1 MKKILLLFICLFMS
15 FSNTFAANTGYYI
28 SSAEAAKIQK
38 EVSKVG
44 IRLLNS
50 NGLKNRTV
58 FFFDANS
65 SRKAYSIH
73 RDRQIIIYRGLYV
86 LLDDE
91 DQLAAVLAHEI
102 SHSMDSYDGIFRGFF
117 HNLNNLCTPRKYE
130 YKSDKRA
137 VDYMVNAGYNPVALI
152 VVMSKVFPQ
161 TRYEWCCTHPL
172 TSRRMMEVYEYIY
185 KKYPEYLVNNP
196 YKENPFY
203 QNFLLTSKENR
214 EKFQQKV
221 KSNSTRK
228 IHYL

>member
-91 DQLAAVLAHEI
+91 DQLAAVLGHEI

-117 HNLNNLCTPRKYE
+117 
-130 YKSDKRA
+130 
-137 VDYMVNAGYNPVALI
+137 I
-152 VVMSKVFPQ
+152 
-161 TRYEWCCTHPL
+161 
-172 TSRRMMEVYEYIY
+172 I
-185 KKYPEYLVNNP
+185 
-196 YKENPFY
+196 
-203 QNFLLTSKENR
+203 
-214 EKFQQKV
+214 
-221 KSNSTRK
+221 
-228 IHYL
+228 

>member
-91 DQLAAVLAHEI
+91 DQLAAVLGHEI

-161 TRYEWCCTHPL
+161 TRYERCCTHPL

>member
-73 RDRQIIIYRGLYV
+73 RTVCSSG
-86 LLDDE
+86 
-91 DQLAAVLAHEI
+91 
-102 SHSMDSYDGIFRGFF
+102 
-117 HNLNNLCTPRKYE
+117 
-130 YKSDKRA
+130 
-137 VDYMVNAGYNPVALI
+137 
-152 VVMSKVFPQ
+152 
-161 TRYEWCCTHPL
+161 
-172 TSRRMMEVYEYIY
+172 
-185 KKYPEYLVNNP
+185 
-196 YKENPFY
+196 
-203 QNFLLTSKENR
+203 
-214 EKFQQKV
+214 
-221 KSNSTRK
+221 
-228 IHYL
+228 